1 MATPVLLPDNL
12 FSGLP
17 AELSRDLFAKA
28 RILKLTANQM
38 VFLAGDAGD
47 GCYRIEE
54 GLLKVIV
61 GGRKAMNVS
70 WRFLDQARSL
80 ESCR

>member
-17 AELSRDLFAKA
+17 VELSRDLFAKA

-38 VFLAGDAGD
+38 VFL
-47 GCYRIEE
+47 
-54 GLLKVIV
+54 
-61 GGRKAMNVS
+61 
-70 WRFLDQARSL
+70 SL
-80 ESCR
+80 IHI